1 MIDIFREKLLHLI
14 HCRTLSNKGI
24 RNLLEYDP
32 QLAELYKMPLGKL
45 QQLLLLKPSQM
56 KRFSH
61 EFHTIQLQKL
71 LELYTNKNIS
81 AITFYDQDYPVLLRE
96 IHDPPLVLFTI
107 GDKLLLQKLGVA
119 IVGARDANKYAQAAI
134 DYFLPPLLEKELIVI
149 SGLAKGT
156 DTVAHERTLYYGG
169 KTIGVLG
176 GGFFHIY
183 PHENRR
189 LAEIMKQNHL
199 LLTEYPPIQR
209 PEKWHFPMRNR
220 IISGLAQGVIIVQAK
235 SRSGSLITADYAL
248 EAGREVFALPGQ
260 IDDPLSAGTN
270 YLIQQGAKLVT
281 SGQDILE
288 ELYLSK
294 L

>member
-14 HCRTLSNKGI
+14 HCRTISNKAI
-24 RNLLEYDP
+24 RNLLEYDSK
-32 QLAELYKMPLGKL
+32 LVNLYKMPLGKL
-45 QQLLLLKPSQM
+45 QQILQLKPSQM

-61 EFHTIQLQKL
+61 EFHTIQIQNL
-71 LELYTNKNIS
+71 LELYTAKNIS
-81 AITFYDQDYPVLLRE
+81 IITYFDPNYPVLLRE
-96 IHDPPLVLFTI
+96 IHDQPLVLFAM
-107 GDKLLLQKLGVA
+107 GDETLLHKFAIA
-119 IVGARDANKYAQAAI
+119 IVGARDANKYAQNAI
-134 DYFLPPLLEKELIVI
+134 DVLLPPLIDKGLIII

-156 DTVAHERTLYYGG
+156 DTIAHERALYYGG
-169 KTIGVLG
+169 KTIAVLG

-199 LLTEYPPIQR
+199 LLSEYPPIQR

-220 IISGLAQGVIIVQAK
+220 IISGLAQGVIVVQAK

-260 IDDPLSAGTN
+260 INDPLSAGTN
-270 YLIQQGAKLVT
+270 YLIQQGAKLVA
-281 SGQDILE
+281 SGQDILD
-288 ELYLSK
+288 ELYLE
-294 L
+294 